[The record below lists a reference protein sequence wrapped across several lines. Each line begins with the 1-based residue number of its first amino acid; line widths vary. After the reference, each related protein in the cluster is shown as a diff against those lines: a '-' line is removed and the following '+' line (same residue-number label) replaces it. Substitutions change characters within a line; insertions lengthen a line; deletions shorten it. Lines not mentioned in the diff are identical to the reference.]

1 MPTPGISGPLVAKPA
16 GRVSGDSLSKRELEV
31 LKLMAQG
38 KSNKEIGAALFIS
51 EGTVKSHGKAI
62 FAKLNVVS
70 RTEAV
75 AEATRRGLI
84 RL

>member
-1 MPTPGISGPLVAKPA
+1 MAK
-16 GRVSGDSLSKRELEV
+16 
-31 LKLMAQG
+31 G
-38 KSNKEIGAALFIS
+38 KSNKEIASALFIS

-62 FAKLNVVS
+62 FAKMNVVS

-75 AEATRRGLI
+75 ADATRRGLI